1 MLDWDRMRNLRLWIV
16 LVGLFAVVQ
25 PGKAQMIRT
34 ATFNCSLT
42 RLKAGGLIE
51 DLRGGQNPQGKAVAE
66 ILQRVRPDVVLLNEF
81 DWDGEGRAVAIFQK
95 DYLQVS
101 QSAQEPLAYPYV
113 FCGPVNTGLASG
125 LDLDGD
131 GRTDGPEDA
140 FGYGRFE
147 GQYGMVLLSRFPI
160 RTEEVRTFQLFLWKD
175 MPGALL
181 PTRPGT
187 DRRMWY
193 SAEAL
198 ERLRLSS
205 KSHWDVPVEVEG
217 RVIHFLASHPTPPV
231 FDGAED
237 RNGRRNHDEIRFW
250 RDYLTPD
257 KSGYIYDDAGRR
269 GGLEGGSLFVIV
281 GDLNADP
288 VDGDGLREGILSL
301 LAHPRVQ
308 DVQPGS
314 RGAAEATRLDGGVNQ
329 RHKGPADQKTYQSSP
344 GREPGNLRL
353 DYVLPSTGLKVIKAG
368 VFWPERADPL
378 SRLTA
383 GPPYV
388 SSDHRLV
395 WVDMELPQ

>member
-1 MLDWDRMRNLRLWIV
+1 MRKGIVFLW
-16 LVGLFAVVQ
+16 LFAAVLSAR
-25 PGKAQMIRT
+25 AQMIRT

-42 RLKAGGLIE
+42 RSKAGGLIE
-51 DLRGGQNPQGKAVAE
+51 DLRGGQNPQAQAVSE

-81 DWDGEGRAVAIFQK
+81 DWDAEGRAIEIFQK
-95 DYLQVS
+95 EYLEVS
-101 QSAQEPLAYPYV
+101 QSGQDPLIYPFV
-113 FCGPVNTGLASG
+113 FTAPVNTGLASG
-125 LDLDGD
+125 FDLDGD

-160 RTEEVRTFQLFLWKD
+160 RKEAVRTFQTFLWKD

-187 DRRMWY
+187 DKEMWY
-193 SAEAL
+193 SPEAL

-205 KSHWDVPVEVEG
+205 KSHWDVPVDVLG

-250 RDYLTPD
+250 ADYLTKG
-257 KSGYIYDDAGRR
+257 KSGYIYDDAGRQ
-269 GGLEGGSLFVIV
+269 GGLEEETLFVIL

-288 VDGDGLREGILSL
+288 LDGDGLHEGILSL
-301 LAHPRVQ
+301 LHHPRVQ
-308 DVQPGS
+308 DVRPAS
-314 RGAAEATRLDGGVNQ
+314 KGAAEAARLDGGVNEG
-329 RHKGPADQKTYQSSP
+329 HKGPAELDTYQSP
-344 GREPGNLRL
+344 LGRQPGNLRL
-353 DYVLPSTGLKVIKAG
+353 DYVLPCREWRVIKAE

-395 WVDMELPQ
+395 WADLELP

>member
-1 MLDWDRMRNLRLWIV
+1 MVLLGMLAA
-16 LVGLFAVVQ
+16 GLPA
-25 PGKAQMIRT
+25 KAEMIRA

-42 RLKAGGLIE
+42 RSKPGALIE
-51 DLRGGQNPQGKAVAE
+51 DLAGGNNPQAKAAAE
-66 ILQRVRPDVVLLNEF
+66 IMQRVRPDVVLLNEL
-81 DWDGEGRAVAIFQK
+81 DWDAEGKAVSIFQK
-95 DYLQVS
+95 EYLEVPQNE
-101 QSAQEPLAYPYV
+101 QEPLAYPFV
-113 FCGPVNTGLASG
+113 FTAPVNTGLSSG

-160 RTEEVRTFQLFLWKD
+160 RTGEVRTFQKFLWKD

-181 PTRPGT
+181 PRRPGEG
-187 DRRMWY
+187 DAMWY
-193 SAEAL
+193 SPEAL
-198 ERLRLSS
+198 QRLRLSS
-205 KSHWDVPVEVEG
+205 KSHWDVPVEAGG

-250 RDYLTPD
+250 ADYLRAD
-257 KSGYIYDDAGRR
+257 RSGYIYDDAGRR
-269 GGLEGGSLFVIV
+269 GGLEEGALFVIV

-288 VDGDGLREGILSL
+288 ADGDGRHEGILSL
-301 LAHPRVQ
+301 LNHSRVQ
-308 DVQPGS
+308 DLRPS
-314 RGAAEATRLDGGVNQ
+314 SKGAAEAARLDGGVNE
-329 RHKGPADQKTYQSSP
+329 RHKGPAELDTYQSVP

-353 DYVLPSTGLKVIKAG
+353 DYVLPSKELTGIKAG

-395 WVDMELPQ
+395 WADIELP

>member
-1 MLDWDRMRNLRLWIV
+1 MRKWIIFLW
-16 LVGLFAVVQ
+16 LFAAVL
-25 PGKAQMIRT
+25 PAGTTMIRT

-42 RLKAGGLIE
+42 RSKAGGLIE

-81 DWDGEGRAVAIFQK
+81 DWDAEGRGIGIFQK
-95 DYLQVS
+95 EYLEIS
-101 QSAQEPLAYPYV
+101 QSGQEPLVYPFV
-113 FCGPVNTGLASG
+113 FTGPVNTGLASG
-125 LDLDGD
+125 IDLDGD

-160 RTEEVRTFQLFLWKD
+160 RKETVRTFQTFLWKD

-181 PTRPGT
+181 PKKPGAEKEL
-187 DRRMWY
+187 WY
-193 SAEAL
+193 SPEAL

-205 KSHWDVPVEVEG
+205 KSHWDVPVEVHG

-250 RDYLTPD
+250 ADYLTKD

-269 GGLEGGSLFVIV
+269 GGLEEGALFVIL

-288 VDGDGLREGILSL
+288 LDGDGLHEGILSL
-301 LAHPRVQ
+301 LNHPRVQ
-308 DVQPGS
+308 DVRPAS
-314 RGAAEATRLDGGVNQ
+314 KGAAEAARLDGGVNE
-329 RHKGPADQKTYQSSP
+329 RHKGPAELDTYQSSP
-344 GREPGNLRL
+344 GRQPGNLRL
-353 DYVLPSTGLKVIKAG
+353 DYVLPCREWKVIKAE
-368 VFWPERADPL
+368 VFWPERAEPL
-378 SRLTA
+378 ARLTA

-395 WVDMELPQ
+395 WADLELP

>member
-1 MLDWDRMRNLRLWIV
+1 M
-16 LVGLFAVVQ
+16 
-25 PGKAQMIRT
+25 
-34 ATFNCSLT
+34 
-42 RLKAGGLIE
+42 E

-81 DWDGEGRAVAIFQK
+81 DWDAEGKGIGIFQK
-95 DYLQVS
+95 EYLEVS
-101 QSAQEPLAYPYV
+101 QNGQEPLVYP
-113 FCGPVNTGLASG
+113 FLFRAPVNTGLSSG

-147 GQYGMVLLSRFPI
+147 GQYGMVLLSRYPI
-160 RTEEVRTFQLFLWKD
+160 RREEVRTFQKFLWKD

-181 PTRPGT
+181 PTKPDT
-187 DRRMWY
+187 DGVLWY
-193 SAEAL
+193 SPEAL
-198 ERLRLSS
+198 QRLRLSS
-205 KSHWDVPVEVEG
+205 KSHWDVPVEIEG
-217 RVIHFLASHPTPPV
+217 RVVHCLASHPTPPV

-250 RDYLTPD
+250 ADYLTKD
-257 KSGYIYDDAGRR
+257 KSGYIYDDAGGR
-269 GGLEGGSLFVIV
+269 GGLEEGALFVIL

-288 VDGDGLREGILSL
+288 MDGDGLREGIAL
-301 LAHPRVQ
+301 LLNHPRVQ
-308 DVQPGS
+308 DVRPAS
-314 RGAAEATRLDGGVNQ
+314 KGAAEAARLDGGANE
-329 RHKGPADQKTYQSSP
+329 RHKGPARLDTYQSSP

-353 DYVLPSTGLKVIKAG
+353 DYVLPSKELKGVGAG

-378 SRLTA
+378 SKLTA

-395 WVDMELPQ
+395 YADLQLP